1 LSERFA
7 RREVELI
14 VRELNLTMAMDYP
27 TLPRLEWSAFPDTGQ
42 ASPALAFDLHVSG
55 NNHETDRKGYYKTV
69 LSNDIKKRE
78 ESGHDWKIGQENN
91 PKIRKLECRAERR
104 EGTTHRNVGESETV

>member
-69 LSNDIKKRE
+69 LSNDIEKRE
-78 ESGHDWKIGQENN
+78 ESGHDG
-91 PKIRKLECRAERR
+91 KLDKR
-104 EGTTHRNVGESETV
+104 TIQK